1 MTQNYVNIKILYKF
15 QWFQIAY
22 QLESKK
28 ERKRRV
34 VLLIQGYSLVSGP
47 LLSLLMKEIITKP
60 RHETA
65 GEKSDKSSGVLH

>member
-47 LLSLLMKEIITKP
+47 LLS
-60 RHETA
+60 
-65 GEKSDKSSGVLH
+65 